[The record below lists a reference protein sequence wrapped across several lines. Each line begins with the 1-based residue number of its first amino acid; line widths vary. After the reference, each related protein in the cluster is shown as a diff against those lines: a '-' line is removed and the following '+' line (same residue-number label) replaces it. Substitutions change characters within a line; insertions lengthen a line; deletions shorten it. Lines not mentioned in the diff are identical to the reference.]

1 MTIEEL
7 EKNIGYTFQDKE
19 LLKKAFTHTSYAYE
33 NHIESNEKLE
43 FLGDSIL
50 EFLSSKYIY
59 NNYPNLKEGEMTK
72 VRAEVVCEDS
82 LYLVAQ
88 KHHFSDFLYLG
99 KSEALSHGKTKPAIL
114 ADSVEALIAA
124 IYFDGG
130 LKQAEKFIIENL
142 KEAVELSSKNV
153 GMKDHKTVLQEKLQ
167 ENGNVNIKYEVIR
180 TIGPDHDKT
189 FVVEVSCDGKKL
201 AERKRKNKKTSRDAS
216 SSKSFIKYVIK
227 IIGGKCEKRI
237 YYTNFC
243 TTFRM
248 SS

>member
-1 MTIEEL
+1 MDTKEL
-7 EKNIGYTFQDKE
+7 EQSIGYSFKDKE
-19 LLKKAFTHTSYAYE
+19 ILKRAFTHTSYAYE
-33 NHIESNEKLE
+33 HHVESNEKLE

-59 NNYPNLKEGEMTK
+59 THYPKLKEGEMTK

-99 KSEALSHGKTKPAIL
+99 KSEKLSHGNTKPAIL

-130 LKQAEKFIIENL
+130 LEEVEKFIITNL
-142 KEAVELSSKNV
+142 KDAVEQSSKNV

-167 ENGNVNIKYEVIR
+167 EHGNVHISYEVIK
-180 TIGPDHDKT
+180 TTGPDHDKT
-189 FVVEVSCDGKKL
+189 FVVQVSCDGKRL
-201 AERKRKNKKTSRDAS
+201 AEGSGKTKKQAEMQAAQKALSNILKD
-216 SSKSFIKYVIK
+216 
-227 IIGGKCEKRI
+227 
-237 YYTNFC
+237 
-243 TTFRM
+243 
-248 SS
+248 